1 MRSFIFHS
9 RLGIVTVAL
18 ILTLG
23 WLVATG
29 SSAFALSSGI
39 YDIST
44 GGLSGWFE
52 YDETGGA
59 GGSNYFKTWD
69 LTHNFST
76 LNWNSTT
83 DTPIPVNSQML
94 LETVSSVHFNTLEF
108 QLLDFGPGTTAY
120 NATLTHPS
128 QGVLYFTEGGYQLR
142 AIPIPSTMI
151 MMLIGL
157 PALAAARWW
166 STRQQGVA

>member
-9 RLGIVTVAL
+9 RLGIAIVAL
-18 ILTLG
+18 IVTLG
-23 WLVATG
+23 WLVATVP
-29 SSAFALSSGI
+29 SAFALSSGI

-52 YDETGGA
+52 YDETGG
-59 GGSNYFKTWD
+59 GGSDYFKSWD
-69 LTHNFST
+69 LTHDFST
-76 LNWNSTT
+76 LNWNSAT
-83 DTPIPVNSQML
+83 DTPIVDNSQMI
-94 LETVSSVHFNTLEF
+94 LETTSSVHFNILKFE
-108 QLLDFGPGTTAY
+108 LLDFGPGTTAY
-120 NATLTHPS
+120 EALLTHPT
-128 QGVLYFTEGGYQLR
+128 QGVLYATQGGYQLR
-142 AIPIPSTMI
+142 TVPIPSTMI